1 MFDNY
6 IEQYGRRLCGLCY
19 RLCASQQEAQDLY
32 QETWLRALANFRRY
46 DPEREFEPW
55 ISRICVNCYRNQLK
69 KKKYLFTYE
78 HPEDEIAPEKE
89 GHGALYDAIN
99 KLPEKLRATII
110 LFYFRDM
117 DISSTAKAL
126 GIPEGTVKSRLN
138 KGRKLLKEVLT
149 NEEYL

>member
-6 IEQYGRRLCGLCY
+6 IEQHGRRLFGLCC
-19 RLCASQQEAQDLY
+19 RLCASTEEAQDLY
-32 QETWLRALANFRRY
+32 QETWLRALANFHRY

-55 ISRICVNCYRNQLK
+55 ISRICVNCYRNQLRK
-69 KKKYLFTYE
+69 RKYIFTHE
-78 HPEDEIAPEKE
+78 GPENEAAAEKE
-89 GHGALYDAIN
+89 DHSELYAAID
-99 KLPEKLRATII
+99 KLPEKIRTTII

-117 DISSTAKAL
+117 DISSTAKVL

-149 NEEYL
+149 SEEYL